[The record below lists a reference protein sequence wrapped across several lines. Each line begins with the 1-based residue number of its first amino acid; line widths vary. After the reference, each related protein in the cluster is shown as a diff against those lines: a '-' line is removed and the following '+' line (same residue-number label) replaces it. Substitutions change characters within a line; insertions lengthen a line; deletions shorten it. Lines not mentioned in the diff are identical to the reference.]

1 MGDKIQIPNLDL
13 TYNATP
19 SFPIALQADTSPIN
33 PLGSMKSPGL
43 LDKAKNLVKGTGSGV
58 NAAAGA
64 LGSMVGSM
72 IGGGLTSGAGNVIG
86 QLGGI
91 AQMIP
96 GVGGVIAS
104 AAVPILQGGINAL
117 VGSSLNQENI
127 NTVNANNAALNSFS
141 SNASSTEALAQ
152 NFKTMP
158 AVTNFNKSF
167 IGKDGV
173 FANKASKMFK
183 QLQKEQTYAVN
194 NAQNALNTNLNNMI
208 GTQYDN
214 MMANYAAEGGF
225 LAQPYI
231 GGAIDYELAQRRM
244 AQKDLEARHLAD
256 GGSLHSYGS
265 DWTNGLSI
273 INSGDT
279 HERNP
284 LGGVPMGMAE
294 DGQPNLVEEGEVVW
308 NDYVFSNRLKVPSEL
323 AQRLK
328 LKNKDNTFAEAVKHL
343 QKNSEE
349 RPNDPIEQAGLKN
362 SLIKLMNA
370 QEILRQKSEERKM
383 RRQAKKAALGGLLYN
398 CGGHLF
404 ALGSALNPTNPILKQ
419 REIDNAWKQGEIDAA
434 FEAVP
439 DGNPLYKSQP
449 TIATPSALDSPILQG
464 YVPKTDIF
472 KLRPYSAELFWGDRP
487 QSTGTNRLSMQNWY
501 NSVVKDANQYATIL
515 NYLDSKDPEAVK
527 LKNKYKNNAKGFL
540 NHALTGQKGRAYD
553 AIQKAYNA
561 AYAPQEQAR
570 MQGIKP
576 PEFSPEYFE
585 GRIQAQDAAPVSAPL
600 TNEQWK
606 EYTRLK
612 SLDKT
617 TKTDVSAKKYLHEVT
632 GTPLE
637 TLYKGQEIPAAARD
651 TIQPEHY
658 NLARELR
665 WMPAIG
671 SGLAAFSDAMGW
683 TNTPDESGYRAMLQ
697 ASQGMT
703 DPAFSPIP
711 ERLRL
716 QRFSTREAINDLNAQ
731 AGAVERGITNQS
743 NLNRGNAISGLI
755 AAGANA
761 QKNYGNAYKQGLD
774 SYNALASTEGQF
786 NRGTSMFNSEKD
798 LQAQMARNSNLQF
811 KAGLLDKAL
820 TLRDLALNRASAARS
835 ANLTN
840 LFDSL
845 GDIGRE
851 AFAMDM
857 IHNNK
862 ALLYDYFGRYK
873 RNLLDDVNGDTV
885 KDSKTTKA
893 KGGFLTI
900 KNKRRRR

>member
-1 MGDKIQIPNLDL
+1 MGDQIKIPNLDL

-19 SFPIALQADTSPIN
+19 SFSTALQADTSPIN

-328 LKNKDNTFAEAVKHL
+328 LKNKDNTFAEAVKYL

-404 ALGSALNPTNPILKQ
+404 ALGSVLNPTDPDGDPLYAKQPTKATPSGLDYPILK
-419 REIDNAWKQGEIDAA
+419 
-434 FEAVP
+434 
-439 DGNPLYKSQP
+439 
-449 TIATPSALDSPILQG
+449 G
-464 YVPKTDIF
+464 YVPKYFIDPNYKDPNNYLIFGNQFGNPDI
-472 KLRPYSAELFWGDRP
+472 LYRSSNRPDIK
-487 QSTGTNRLSMQNWY
+487 TWY
-501 NSVVKDANQYATIL
+501 NEVTKDSKNYANIL
-515 NYLDSKDPEAVK
+515 NYLDANDSKSAN
-527 LKNKYKNNAKGFL
+527 LKKTYAKNAKGFL
-540 NHALTGQKGRAYD
+540 NYALTGPKGRAYD

-576 PEFSPEYFE
+576 PEFSFE
-585 GRIQAQDAAPVSAPL
+585 DLEDRVQAQDAAPVSAPL

-617 TKTDVSAKKYLHEVT
+617 NKTDVSAKKYLHEVT
-632 GTPLE
+632 GAPLE

-811 KAGLLDKAL
+811 KANLLDKAL

-885 KDSKTTKA
+885 KDSKTAKAA

>member
-1 MGDKIQIPNLDL
+1 MDPILNLK
-13 TYNATP
+13 TIYNSQSTADGRITP
-19 SFPIALQADTSPIN
+19 LDAIGSTEPQSFLS
-33 PLGSMKSPGL
+33 
-43 LDKAKNLVKGTGSGV
+43 KAKDWVKGGGSGV

-104 AAVPILQGGINAL
+104 AAAPILQGGINAL

-308 NDYVFSNRLKVPSEL
+308 NDYVFSNRLKVPLEL

-383 RRQAKKAALGGLLYN
+383 RRQAKKAALGGLLHN

-404 ALGSALNPTNPILKQ
+404 ALGSVLNPTDPILKQ

-449 TIATPSALDSPILQG
+449 TIATPSVLDLPILKG
-464 YVPKTDIF
+464 YVPKDITNPANNF
-472 KLRPYSAELFWGDRP
+472 KEVSFWGEP
-487 QSTGTNRLSMQNWY
+487 LTNRRLSLKDWY
-501 NSVVKDANQYATIL
+501 NQTVKDPKNYANIL
-515 NYLDSKDPEAVK
+515 NYLDANDSKSAN
-527 LKNKYKNNAKGFL
+527 LKKTYAKNAKGFL
-540 NHALTGQKGRAYD
+540 NYALTGQKGRAYD

-561 AYAPQEQAR
+561 AYAPQEKAR

-576 PEFSPEYFE
+576 PEFPLEYLE
-585 GRIQAQDAAPVSAPL
+585 GRVQAQDAADVSAPL
-600 TNEQWK
+600 TKEQWK

-617 TKTDVSAKKYLHEVT
+617 TNTDVFAKKYLHEVT

-731 AGAVERGITNQS
+731 AGAVERGIANQS

-774 SYNALASTEGQF
+774 SYNAQASTEGQF

-811 KAGLLDKAL
+811 KANLLDKAL

-840 LFDSL
+840 LYDSL

-851 AFAMDM
+851 AYAMDM

-862 ALLYDYFGRYK
+862 ALLYDWFGRYK
-873 RNLLDDVNGDTV
+873 GSMLDYANGETV
-885 KDSKTTKA
+885 KDSKTAKAA

>member
-1 MGDKIQIPNLDL
+1 MDSILNLK
-13 TYNATP
+13 TIYNSQSTADGRITP
-19 SFPIALQADTSPIN
+19 LDVIGSTEPQSFLS
-33 PLGSMKSPGL
+33 
-43 LDKAKNLVKGTGSGV
+43 KAKDWIKGGGSGV

-104 AAVPILQGGINAL
+104 AAAPILQGGINAL

-404 ALGSALNPTNPILKQ
+404 ALGSVLNPTDPILKQ

-449 TIATPSALDSPILQG
+449 TIATPTLN
-464 YVPKTDIF
+464 
-472 KLRPYSAELFWGDRP
+472 
-487 QSTGTNRLSMQNWY
+487 NRLDWQTWY
-501 NSVVKDANQYATIL
+501 K
-515 NYLDSKDPEAVK
+515 EAVK
-527 LKNKYKNNAKGFL
+527 DNNNYANILKYLDEKDPKSANLKKRFAKDSQGFL
-540 NHALTGQKGRAYD
+540 NYALSGSPGRAYN
-553 AIQKAYNA
+553 AIQSAYNA
-561 AYAPQEQAR
+561 AYAKQESDNLKNAYNTL
-570 MQGIKP
+570 KP
-576 PEFSPEYFE
+576 PTFKFEDFE
-585 GRIQAQDAAPVSAPL
+585 GKINSQDALPVSAPL
-600 TNEQWK
+600 TTTEWT
-606 EYTRLK
+606 EYTRQK
-612 SLDKT
+612 SLDKLN
-617 TKTDVSAKKYLHEVT
+617 KTDNAIQYLSQTTGIPIEQLKKPQAT
-632 GTPLE
+632 
-637 TLYKGQEIPAAARD
+637 
-651 TIQPEHY
+651 QPEHY

-711 ERLRL
+711 ERLKL

-731 AGAVERGITNQS
+731 AGAVERGIANQS

-774 SYNALASTEGQF
+774 SYNAQASTEGQF

-840 LFDSL
+840 FFDSL

-851 AFAMDM
+851 AYAMDM

-862 ALLYDYFGRYK
+862 ALLYDWFGRYK
-873 RNLLDDVNGDTV
+873 GSLLDYANGETV

>member
-1 MGDKIQIPNLDL
+1 MDSILNLK
-13 TYNATP
+13 TIYNSQSTADGRITP
-19 SFPIALQADTSPIN
+19 LDAIGSTEPQSFLS
-33 PLGSMKSPGL
+33 
-43 LDKAKNLVKGTGSGV
+43 KAKDWVKGGGSGV

-104 AAVPILQGGINAL
+104 AVAPILQGGINAL

-404 ALGSALNPTNPILKQ
+404 APGGVLNPT
-419 REIDNAWKQGEIDAA
+419 D
-434 FEAVP
+434 P
-439 DGNPLYKSQP
+439 DGNPLLATSQP
-449 TIATPSALDSPILQG
+449 TIATPSALDSPILKR
-464 YVPKTDIF
+464 YVPKYFTDPNYKDPSNYLIF
-472 KLRPYSAELFWGDRP
+472 GNQFGNPDILYRSSNRPDIK
-487 QSTGTNRLSMQNWY
+487 TWY
-501 NSVVKDANQYATIL
+501 NEVTKDSKNYANIL
-515 NYLDSKDPEAVK
+515 NYLDANDSKSAN
-527 LKNKYKNNAKGFL
+527 LKKTYAKNAKGFL
-540 NHALTGQKGRAYD
+540 NYALTGPKGKAYD

-561 AYAPQEQAR
+561 AYAPQEKAR

-576 PEFSPEYFE
+576 PEFPLEYLE
-585 GRIQAQDAAPVSAPL
+585 GRVQAQDAADVSAPL
-600 TNEQWK
+600 TKEQWK

-617 TKTDVSAKKYLHEVT
+617 TNTDVFAKKYLHEVT

-731 AGAVERGITNQS
+731 AGAVERGIANQS

-774 SYNALASTEGQF
+774 SYNAQASTEGQF

-840 LFDSL
+840 FFDSL

-851 AFAMDM
+851 AYAMDM

-862 ALLYDYFGRYK
+862 ALLYDWFGRYK
-873 RNLLDDVNGDTV
+873 GSMLDYANGETV

>member
-1 MGDKIQIPNLDL
+1 MDPILNLK
-13 TYNATP
+13 TIYNSQSTVDGRITP
-19 SFPIALQADTSPIN
+19 LDAIGSTEPQSFLS
-33 PLGSMKSPGL
+33 
-43 LDKAKNLVKGTGSGV
+43 KAKDWVKGGGTGV

-104 AAVPILQGGINAL
+104 AAAPILQGGINAL

-404 ALGSALNPTNPILKQ
+404 APGGVLNPTNP
-419 REIDNAWKQGEIDAA
+419 
-434 FEAVP
+434 
-439 DGNPLYKSQP
+439 DGNPLLTTSQP
-449 TIATPSALDSPILQG
+449 TIATPTLN
-464 YVPKTDIF
+464 
-472 KLRPYSAELFWGDRP
+472 
-487 QSTGTNRLSMQNWY
+487 NRLDWQTWY
-501 NSVVKDANQYATIL
+501 K
-515 NYLDSKDPEAVK
+515 EAVK
-527 LKNKYKNNAKGFL
+527 DNNNYANILKYLDEKDPKSANLKKRFAKDSQEFL
-540 NHALTGQKGRAYD
+540 NYALSGSPGRAYN
-553 AIQKAYNA
+553 AIQSAYNA
-561 AYAPQEQAR
+561 AYAKQESDNLKNAYNTL
-570 MQGIKP
+570 KP
-576 PEFSPEYFE
+576 PTFRFE
-585 GRIQAQDAAPVSAPL
+585 DFESKINSQDALPVSAPL
-600 TNEQWK
+600 TTAEWT
-606 EYTRLK
+606 EYTRQK
-612 SLDKT
+612 SLDKLN
-617 TKTDVSAKKYLHEVT
+617 KTDNAIQYLSQTTGIPIEQLKKSQAT
-632 GTPLE
+632 
-637 TLYKGQEIPAAARD
+637 
-651 TIQPEHY
+651 QPEHY

-731 AGAVERGITNQS
+731 AGAVERGIFNQS

-755 AAGANA
+755 AAGNNA

-774 SYNALASTEGQF
+774 SYNAQISTEGQF

-840 LFDSL
+840 FFDSL

-851 AFAMDM
+851 AYAMDM

-862 ALLYDYFGRYK
+862 ALLYDWFGRYK
-873 RNLLDDVNGDTV
+873 GSLLDYANGDTV
-885 KDSKTTKA
+885 KGPKTTKA

>member
-1 MGDKIQIPNLDL
+1 MDSILNLK
-13 TYNATP
+13 TIYNSQSTADGRITP
-19 SFPIALQADTSPIN
+19 LDAIGSTEPQSFLS
-33 PLGSMKSPGL
+33 
-43 LDKAKNLVKGTGSGV
+43 KAKDWVKGGGTGV

-64 LGSMVGSM
+64 LGSVVGSM

-104 AAVPILQGGINAL
+104 AAAPILQGGINAL

-141 SNASSTEALAQ
+141 SNASTTEALAQ

-328 LKNKDNTFAEAVKHL
+328 LKNKDITFAEAVKHL

-349 RPNDPIEQAGLKN
+349 RPNDPIEQAGLRN

-404 ALGSALNPTNPILKQ
+404 APGGVLNPTDPDGYPLYANQPKIASSRGVLDLPIL
-419 REIDNAWKQGEIDAA
+419 N
-434 FEAVP
+434 
-439 DGNPLYKSQP
+439 
-449 TIATPSALDSPILQG
+449 G
-464 YVPKTDIF
+464 YVPKDITNPANNF
-472 KLRPYSAELFWGDRP
+472 NEVSFWGEP
-487 QSTGTNRLSMQNWY
+487 LTNRRLSLEDWY
-501 NSVVKDANQYATIL
+501 NQTVKDPKNYTNIL
-515 NYLDSKDPEAVK
+515 NYLDANNPKSAN
-527 LKNKYKNNAKGFL
+527 LKKTYAKNAKGFL
-540 NHALTGQKGRAYD
+540 NYALTGPRGRAYD
-553 AIQKAYNA
+553 AIQKAYDA
-561 AYAPQEQAR
+561 AYAPQEKAR

-576 PEFSPEYFE
+576 PEFSLEDLE
-585 GRIQAQDAAPVSAPL
+585 GRVQAQDAAPVNAPL
-600 TNEQWK
+600 TKEQWK
-606 EYTRLK
+606 EYKRLEH
-612 SLDKT
+612 LDKT
-617 TKTDVSAKKYLHEVT
+617 TKTDVFAKKYLHEVT

-716 QRFSTREAINDLNAQ
+716 QRFSTREARNDLNAQ
-731 AGAVERGITNQS
+731 EGAVERGIVNQS
-743 NLNRGNAISGLI
+743 NLNRGNAISGLL

-811 KAGLLDKAL
+811 KANLLDKAL

-862 ALLYDYFGRYK
+862 ALLYDYFGGYK
-873 RNLLDDVNGDTV
+873 RNLLDDINGNTV
-885 KDSKTTKA
+885 KDSKTAKAA

>member
-1 MGDKIQIPNLDL
+1 MDSILNLK
-13 TYNATP
+13 TIYNSQSTADGRITP
-19 SFPIALQADTSPIN
+19 LDAIGSTEPQSFLS
-33 PLGSMKSPGL
+33 
-43 LDKAKNLVKGTGSGV
+43 KAKDWVKGGGTGV

-104 AAVPILQGGINAL
+104 AAAPILQGGINAL

-141 SNASSTEALAQ
+141 SNASTTEALAQ

-404 ALGSALNPTNPILKQ
+404 APGGVLNPT
-419 REIDNAWKQGEIDAA
+419 D
-434 FEAVP
+434 P
-439 DGNPLYKSQP
+439 DGNPLYVSQP
-449 TIATPSALDSPILQG
+449 VIAAPDPNLEVINSRSITPTSGNKKIPYTYQSKIQINPAPTMLSLEDWFNAVSSNSAN
-464 YVPKTDIF
+464 Y
-472 KLRPYSAELFWGDRP
+472 
-487 QSTGTNRLSMQNWY
+487 
-501 NSVVKDANQYATIL
+501 ANIL
-515 NYLDSKDPEAVK
+515 NYLDSKNPEAVA
-527 LKNKYKNNAKGFL
+527 LKNKYSKDPSGFL
-540 NHALTGQKGRAYD
+540 KKALRGEPGL
-553 AIQKAYNA
+553 AYNA
-561 AYAPQEQAR
+561 IDAARKAAYEKENKAYIDQVISKAP
-570 MQGIKP
+570 P
-576 PEFSPEYFE
+576 VSPEDLE
-585 GRIQAQDAAPVSAPL
+585 DKISVQDAKTVSAPL

-612 SLDKT
+612 QLDKT
-617 TKTDVSAKKYLHEVT
+617 NRTDIHAKKYLHEVT

-637 TLYKGQEIPAAARD
+637 TLYKDQEIPAAARD

-665 WMPAIG
+665 WVPAIG

-731 AGAVERGITNQS
+731 EGAIERGIFNQS
-743 NLNRGNAISGLI
+743 NLNRGNAISGLL
-755 AAGANA
+755 AAGNNA

-774 SYNALASTEGQF
+774 SYNAQISTEGQF

-851 AFAMDM
+851 AYAMDM

-862 ALLYDYFGRYK
+862 ALLYDWFGRYK
-873 RNLLDDVNGDTV
+873 GSLLDYANGDTV
-885 KDSKTTKA
+885 KGPKTTKA

>member
-1 MGDKIQIPNLDL
+1 MDSILNLK
-13 TYNATP
+13 TIYNSQSTADGRITP
-19 SFPIALQADTSPIN
+19 LDAIGSTEPQSFLS
-33 PLGSMKSPGL
+33 
-43 LDKAKNLVKGTGSGV
+43 KAKDWVKGGGSGV

-404 ALGSALNPTNPILKQ
+404 APGGPIDPPYSIHGPVPGTILAPDPNLEVINSKPITPIISTTSTSGNKKIPYTYQSKIQINPAPTMLSL
-419 REIDNAWKQGEIDAA
+419 EDWFNA
-434 FEAVP
+434 VS
-439 DGNPLYKSQP
+439 GNP
-449 TIATPSALDSPILQG
+449 
-464 YVPKTDIF
+464 
-472 KLRPYSAELFWGDRP
+472 
-487 QSTGTNRLSMQNWY
+487 
-501 NSVVKDANQYATIL
+501 ANYANIL
-515 NYLDSKDPEAVK
+515 NYLDSKNPDAVA
-527 LKNKYKNNAKGFL
+527 LKNKYSKDPSGFL
-540 NHALTGQKGRAYD
+540 KKALRGEPGL
-553 AIQKAYNA
+553 AYNA
-561 AYAPQEQAR
+561 IDAARKAAYEKESKAYIDQVISKAP
-570 MQGIKP
+570 P
-576 PEFSPEYFE
+576 VSPEDSE
-585 GRIQAQDAAPVSAPL
+585 DKISVQDAADVSAPL
-600 TNEQWK
+600 TEEQWK

-617 TKTDVSAKKYLHEVT
+617 TNTDVFAKKYLHEVT

-731 AGAVERGITNQS
+731 AGAVERGIANQS

-774 SYNALASTEGQF
+774 SYNAQASTEGQF

-811 KAGLLDKAL
+811 KANLLDKAL

-840 LFDSL
+840 FFDSL

-851 AFAMDM
+851 AYAMDM

-862 ALLYDYFGRYK
+862 ALLYDWFGRYK
-873 RNLLDDVNGDTV
+873 GSLLDYANGETV

>member
-1 MGDKIQIPNLDL
+1 MGDKIQIPNLIKIPNLDL

-33 PLGSMKSPGL
+33 PLGGMKSPGL
-43 LDKAKNLVKGTGSGV
+43 LDKAKNLVKGAGSGSGSGV

-72 IGGGLTSGAGNVIG
+72 IGGGLTSGVGNVIG

-104 AAVPILQGGINAL
+104 AAAPILQGGINAL

-404 ALGSALNPTNPILKQ
+404 APGGVLNPT
-419 REIDNAWKQGEIDAA
+419 D
-434 FEAVP
+434 P
-439 DGNPLYKSQP
+439 DGNPLLATSQP
-449 TIATPSALDSPILQG
+449 TIATPSVLDLPILKG
-464 YVPKTDIF
+464 YVPKDITNPANNF
-472 KLRPYSAELFWGDRP
+472 KEVSFWGEP
-487 QSTGTNRLSMQNWY
+487 LTNRRLSLKDWY
-501 NSVVKDANQYATIL
+501 NQTVKDPKNYANIL
-515 NYLDSKDPEAVK
+515 NYLDANDSKSAN
-527 LKNKYKNNAKGFL
+527 LKKTYAKNAKGFL
-540 NHALTGQKGRAYD
+540 NYALTGQKGRAYD

-561 AYAPQEQAR
+561 AYAPQEKAR

-576 PEFSPEYFE
+576 PEFPLEYFE
-585 GRIQAQDAAPVSAPL
+585 GEVQAQDAAPVSAPL
-600 TNEQWK
+600 TKEQWK

-617 TKTDVSAKKYLHEVT
+617 TKTDVFAKKYLHEVT

-716 QRFSTREAINDLNAQ
+716 QRFSTREARNDLNAQ
-731 AGAVERGITNQS
+731 EGAVERGIANQS

-774 SYNALASTEGQF
+774 SYNAQTSTEGQF

-811 KAGLLDKAL
+811 KANLLDKAL

-840 LFDSL
+840 LYDSL

-851 AFAMDM
+851 AYAMDM

-862 ALLYDYFGRYK
+862 ALLYDWFGRYK
-873 RNLLDDVNGDTV
+873 GSMLDYANGETV
-885 KDSKTTKA
+885 KDSKTTKAA

>member
-1 MGDKIQIPNLDL
+1 MGGKIQIPNLDL
-13 TYNATP
+13 TYSATP
-19 SFPIALQADTSPIN
+19 SFPTALQADTSPIN

-43 LDKAKNLVKGTGSGV
+43 LDKAKGLIKGGGTGV

-104 AAVPILQGGINAL
+104 AAAPILQGGINAL

-141 SNASSTEALAQ
+141 SNASTTEALAQ

-349 RPNDPIEQAGLKN
+349 RPNDPIEQAGLRN

-404 ALGSALNPTNPILKQ
+404 ALGSALNPTNP
-419 REIDNAWKQGEIDAA
+419 
-434 FEAVP
+434 
-439 DGNPLYKSQP
+439 DGDPLYAKQP
-449 TIATPSALDSPILQG
+449 TKATPSALDLPILNG

-487 QSTGTNRLSMQNWY
+487 QSTGINRLSMQNWY

-540 NHALTGQKGRAYD
+540 NYALTGQKGKAYD
-553 AIQKAYNA
+553 AIQKAYDA

-576 PEFSPEYFE
+576 PEFLPEDFE
-585 GRIQAQDAAPVSAPL
+585 GRVQAQDATPVSAPL
-600 TNEQWK
+600 TKEQWK

-612 SLDKT
+612 QLDKT
-617 TKTDVSAKKYLHEVT
+617 NRTDIHAKKYLHEVT

-637 TLYKGQEIPAAARD
+637 TLYKDQEIPAAAN
-651 TIQPEHY
+651 PEHY

-665 WMPAIG
+665 WVPAIG

-731 AGAVERGITNQS
+731 AGAVERGIANQS
-743 NLNRGNAISGLI
+743 NLNRGNAISGLL
-755 AAGANA
+755 AAGNNA

-774 SYNALASTEGQF
+774 SYNAQISTEGQF

-840 LFDSL
+840 FFDSL

-851 AFAMDM
+851 AYAMDM

-862 ALLYDYFGRYK
+862 ALLYDWFGRYK
-873 RNLLDDVNGDTV
+873 GSLLDYANGETV